1 MRSQDGYTGPGGMP
15 TVGVAMASP
24 FQKRWV
30 RVLAIVLAVLVAVLF
45 VVSLVLDSILTKR
58 AQAEAATLSQQLGR
72 PISIGRVSTS
82 FLTGLGASVSTLEVG
97 AGPDE
102 GVPLAQV
109 KEVAVK
115 VGALRALF
123 SLGKDIVIRS
133 VEVDQPV
140 VNVVRF
146 RDGTTNLERLQTRL
160 AEQEKS
166 KPAEPPST
174 EERDLS
180 AVRVDHAEVND
191 GRVRLVDRSTGQ
203 TRELGISDLD
213 VTIDDLRAGK
223 PLDVMVKA
231 ALLADKQNLELR
243 LHTAPL
249 PKSLVPTPER
259 VMVKIQP
266 VDLAPLGPFLP
277 KDARLEA
284 GRLDADWTA
293 ELGAAVTGGKG
304 PTKAKGGIHARGLRF
319 AGTGTSPI
327 DVTLDTDLD
336 GNAETGDL
344 DIRTLA
350 LAVGKAGITGKGRV
364 RNLASE
370 KPSIEN
376 FEIVGHDLDPAEISR
391 SFPALAKAL
400 KGQAAGPIGLTIR
413 GSGTQAAPTLAVMLD
428 FTPVRLAVPQ
438 QLSKAAGAPMKLVT
452 NLRGAGKNTYRFDA
466 DLDLAGADLRPGQ
479 LLDKPPGRPM
489 ALSLKGSASRGGT
502 TRVKLDQWSLHV
514 LDDTL
519 GGTASVELQ
528 GEGKRATTTFAL
540 DARAPKLDADALLL
554 QTESSKQPEPPPA
567 DPHRFDGYRGKI
579 HIEVASLLFHKVPWK
594 NLVLDASMQDDL
606 VKVER
611 FSMDAAGGQVRLD
624 GTSVRLGPVEKPWD
638 VKLAVKSL
646 DLAQALTF
654 GGKGNAFAGIFDGN
668 IALAGKG
675 TTLTA
680 VERTVDGKI
689 DGNLKNGA
697 FLGADLVSSVAGP
710 LAKALPFATK
720 SLGGLGGEGG
730 RTSLGENLGIAMTVD
745 NGVAKLTKPI
755 NLQLPQANISLGGG
769 VGLSGALALA
779 GTVALTPQTIKSLT
793 GGKVTPPEPI
803 PVALSLSGPAWAPQI
818 TGLDVKPAALTI
830 AKLAGASTLRG
841 LLGES
846 DVGKAAG
853 GVLGGALG
861 GSGNAGT
868 DQQPTHGEQKAQ
880 SEAEQLR
887 QQAAEEARKR
897 LQGLFGK

>member
-1 MRSQDGYTGPGGMP
+1 MP

-30 RVLAIVLAVLVAVLF
+30 RVLAIVLAVLVAVVF

-72 PISIGRVSTS
+72 PVSIGRVSTS
-82 FLTGLGASVSTLEVG
+82 FLTGLGATVSGLEVG
-97 AGPDE
+97 AAPDE
-102 GVPLAQV
+102 EVPLAQV
-109 KEVAVK
+109 KELGVK
-115 VGALRALF
+115 VAALRALF
-123 SLGKDIVIRS
+123 SLGKDIVVRS

-140 VNVVRF
+140 VNVVRL
-146 RDGTTNLERLQTRL
+146 RDGTTNLERLQDRL
-160 AEQEKS
+160 AEQQKS

-174 EERDLS
+174 EARDLS

-191 GRVRLVDRSTGQ
+191 GRVRLVDRSTGK

-223 PLDVMVKA
+223 PLDVVVKA

-249 PKSLVPTPER
+249 PNSLQPTPER
-259 VMVKIQP
+259 VMLKIQP

-293 ELGAAVTGGKG
+293 ELGAAVPGGKG

-319 AGTGTSPI
+319 TGTSAAPI
-327 DVTLDTDLD
+327 DVTVDTDLD

-350 LAVGKAGITGKGRV
+350 LAIGQAGVKGKGRV

-370 KPSIEN
+370 TPSIEN
-376 FEIVGHDLDPAEISR
+376 FEIVGHDLDPAVIAR

-400 KGQAAGPIGLTIR
+400 KGQVAGPIGLTVR
-413 GSGTQAAPTLAVMLD
+413 GSGTQAAPTVAVTLD
-428 FTPVRLAVPQ
+428 FTPVRLAIPQ
-438 QLSKAAGAPMKLVT
+438 QLSKAAGAPMTLVT
-452 NLRGAGKNTYRFDA
+452 HLRGAGRNTYRFDA

-502 TRVKLDQWSLHV
+502 TRVKLE
-514 LDDTL
+514 
-519 GGTASVELQ
+519 SVVAARPRGHARRHRVGRAAGRGQARHHHLRPRRPRSQAGRGRAAAGERVLQ
-528 GEGKRATTTFAL
+528 GAATPGGP
-540 DARAPKLDADALLL
+540 APVRRL
-554 QTESSKQPEPPPA
+554 S
-567 DPHRFDGYRGKI
+567 GKI
-579 HIEVASLLFHKVPWK
+579 HVEVAALIFHKVPWK
-594 NLVLDASMQDDL
+594 NVLLDATMQDDL
-606 VKVER
+606 VKLDR

-638 VKLAVKSL
+638 VKLAVKSI

-654 GGKGNAFAGIFDGN
+654 GGKGKAFAGIFDGN

-680 VERTVDGKI
+680 VEKTVDGKI

-697 FLGADLVSSVAGP
+697 FLGADLVSAVAGP

-720 SLGGLGGEGG
+720 SLGGPGGEGG

-755 NLQLPQANISLGGG
+755 NVQLPQANVSLGGG

-779 GTVALTPQTIKSLT
+779 GTVALTPQTIKTLT

-818 TGLDVKPAALTI
+818 TGLDVTPAALTI
-830 AKLAGASTLRG
+830 AKLAGASTLRS
-841 LLGES
+841 LFGES
-846 DVGKAAG
+846 DVGKTAG

-868 DQQPTHGEQKAQ
+868 AQPPTHGEQKAQ

-887 QQAAEEARKR
+887 QQAAEDARKR

>member
-1 MRSQDGYTGPGGMP
+1 MP
-15 TVGVAMASP
+15 SP

-30 RVLAIVLAVLVAVLF
+30 RVLSIVVAALVAVVF
-45 VVSLVLDSILTKR
+45 VLSLVLDSILTKR

-82 FLTGLGASVSTLEVG
+82 FLTGLGATVSSVEVG
-97 AGPDE
+97 AAAGE

-133 VEVDQPV
+133 VEVTEPM
-140 VNVVRF
+140 VNVVRLQ
-146 RDGTTNLERLQTRL
+146 DGTTNLERLQARL
-160 AEQEKS
+160 AEQEKA
-166 KPAEPPST
+166 KPAEPPSN
-174 EERDLS
+174 EPKDLS
-180 AVRVDHAEVND
+180 AVRVDHAEITD
-191 GRVRLVDRSTGQ
+191 GRVRLVDHSTGK

-223 PLDVMVKA
+223 PLDVVVKA
-231 ALLADKQNLELR
+231 ALLTEKQNLELR

-249 PKSLVPTPER
+249 PNSLQPTPEK
-259 VMVKIQP
+259 VVLKVQP

-284 GRLDADWTA
+284 GKLDADWTA
-293 ELGAAVTGGKG
+293 ELGAAVPGGKG

-319 AGTGTSPI
+319 AGTTAAPV
-327 DVTLDTDLD
+327 DLMLDTDLD
-336 GNAETGDL
+336 GNAESGDL

-350 LAVGKAGITGKGRV
+350 FALGQAGITGHGRV

-376 FEIVGHDLDPAEISR
+376 FEIVGHDLDPAVIGR
-391 SFPALAKAL
+391 SFPAVAKAV
-400 KGQAAGPIGLTIR
+400 KGQVAGPIGLTVR
-413 GSGTQAAPTLAVMLD
+413 GSGTQAAPTLAITLD
-428 FTPVRLAVPQ
+428 FTPVRLAIPE
-438 QLSKAAGAPMKLVT
+438 QLAKAAGAPMTLVT
-452 NLRGAGKNTYRFDA
+452 QLHGAGKNTYRFDA
-466 DLDLAGADLRPGQ
+466 NLDLAGADLRPGQ

-489 ALSLKGSASRGGT
+489 ALSLKGMASRGAE
-502 TRVKLDQWSLHV
+502 TRVKLDQWTLRV

-519 GGTASVELQ
+519 SGTASLEMA

-554 QTESSKQPEPPPA
+554 QSEASKPPPPPPA
-567 DPHRFDGYRGKI
+567 DPHRFDGYRGKV
-579 HIEVASLLFHKVPWK
+579 HAEVASLVFHKVPWK
-594 NLVLDASMQDDL
+594 NLLLDATMQDDL
-606 VKVER
+606 VKVDR
-611 FSMDAAGGQVRLD
+611 LSIDAAGGQVRLD
-624 GTSVRLGPVEKPWD
+624 GTSVRLGPVDKPWD
-638 VKLAVKSL
+638 LKLGVKSL

-654 GGKGNAFAGIFDGN
+654 GGKGKAFAGIFDGN

-680 VERTVDGKI
+680 VEKTLDGKI

-697 FLGADLVSSVAGP
+697 FLGADLVSTVAGP

-720 SLGGLGGEGG
+720 SLGESG
-730 RTSLGENLGIAMTVD
+730 RTPLGENIGIALAVD
-745 NGVAKLTKPI
+745 NGMAKLTKP
-755 NLQLPQANISLGGG
+755 LEVKLPQADINLGGA
-769 VGLSGALALA
+769 VGLSGTLALA
-779 GTVALTPQTIKSLT
+779 GTVALTPETIKSLT
-793 GGKVTPPEPI
+793 GGKVTPPEAI
-803 PVALSLSGPAWAPQI
+803 PVALSLGGQAWSPQV
-818 TGLDVKPAALTI
+818 TGLDIKPAALTI
-830 AKLAGASTLRG
+830 AKLAGTSALKG

-846 DVGKAAG
+846 DIGKTAG
-853 GVLGGALG
+853 GLLGGALG
-861 GSGNAGT
+861 GSGSAGT
-868 DQQPTHGEQKAQ
+868 DQPATAGEQKAQ
-880 SEAEQLR
+880 SDAEKMR

>member
-1 MRSQDGYTGPGGMP
+1 MP

-30 RVLAIVLAVLVAVLF
+30 RVLAIVLAVLVAVVF

-72 PISIGRVSTS
+72 PVSIGRVSTS
-82 FLTGLGASVSTLEVG
+82 FLTGLGATVSGLEVG
-97 AGPDE
+97 AAPDE

-109 KEVAVK
+109 KELAVK
-115 VGALRALF
+115 VAALRALF
-123 SLGKDIVIRS
+123 SLGKDIVVRS
-133 VEVDQPV
+133 VEVNQPV
-140 VNVVRF
+140 VNVVRL
-146 RDGTTNLERLQTRL
+146 RDGTTNLERLQDRL
-160 AEQEKS
+160 AEHEKS

-174 EERDLS
+174 EARDLS

-191 GRVRLVDRSTGQ
+191 GRVRLVDRSTGK

-223 PLDVMVKA
+223 PLDVVVKA

-249 PKSLVPTPER
+249 PNSLQPTPER
-259 VMVKIQP
+259 VMLKIQP

-293 ELGAAVTGGKG
+293 ELGAAVPGGKG

-319 AGTGTSPI
+319 TGTSAAPI
-327 DVTLDTDLD
+327 DVTVDTDLD

-350 LAVGKAGITGKGRV
+350 LAIGQAGVKGKGRV

-370 KPSIEN
+370 TPSIEN
-376 FEIVGHDLDPAEISR
+376 FEIVGHDLDPAVIAR

-400 KGQAAGPIGLTIR
+400 KGQVAGPIGLTVR
-413 GSGTQAAPTLAVMLD
+413 GSGTQAAPTVAVTLD
-428 FTPVRLAVPQ
+428 FTPVRLAIPQ
-438 QLSKAAGAPMKLVT
+438 QLSKAAGAPMTLVT
-452 NLRGAGKNTYRFDA
+452 HLRGAGRNTYRFDA

-502 TRVKLDQWSLHV
+502 TRVKLDQWSLRV
-514 LDDTL
+514 LEDTL

-540 DARAPKLDADALLL
+540 DARAPRLDADALLL
-554 QTESSKQPEPPPA
+554 ESESSKEQPPPA

-579 HIEVASLLFHKVPWK
+579 HVEVASLNFHKVPWK
-594 NLVLDASMQDDL
+594 NVLLDATMQDDL
-606 VKVER
+606 VKLDR

-638 VKLAVKSL
+638 VKLAVKSI

-654 GGKGNAFAGIFDGN
+654 GGKGKAFAGIFDGN

-680 VERTVDGKI
+680 VEKTVDGKI

-697 FLGADLVSSVAGP
+697 FLGADLVSAVAGP

-720 SLGGLGGEGG
+720 SLGGPGGEGG

-755 NLQLPQANISLGGG
+755 NVQLPQANVSLGGG

-779 GTVALTPQTIKSLT
+779 GTVALTPQTIKTLT

-818 TGLDVKPAALTI
+818 TGLDVTPAALTI
-830 AKLAGASTLRG
+830 AKLAGASTLRS
-841 LLGES
+841 LFGES
-846 DVGKAAG
+846 DVGKTAG

-868 DQQPTHGEQKAQ
+868 QPPTHGEQKAQ

-887 QQAAEEARKR
+887 QQAAEDARKR